1 MTSNRDMPDWLK
13 KKIRERDAKKELW
26 LDGPVTF
33 YSLAKQ
39 DGHLQ
44 LLIWRRD
51 FDGAFGFYGKN
62 LPALQFLAK
71 TIWLV
76 DRTVSYSIMDGNVEI
91 DRMDVE

>member
-1 MTSNRDMPDWLK
+1 MPEWLK
-13 KKIRERDAKKELW
+13 KKIRERNAAKETW

-44 LLIWRRD
+44 LLIYRRD

-62 LPALQFLAK
+62 LSALKFLAE
-71 TIWLV
+71 TIRLV
-76 DRTVSYSIMDGNVEI
+76 DGTVSYSIMDGNVEI